1 MAECVCPFE
10 GTIKENKE
18 DLRGNGKTG
27 LVRKMAR
34 MEVEMKHTNEHLGEL
49 SRNYGILAKSM
60 QDIDVKEKVEMKLK
74 EKKLELKQK
83 HSDLI
88 KRIVTV
94 VSTGATIVGV
104 VYLILD
110 HIK

>member
-1 MAECVCPFE
+1 
-10 GTIKENKE
+10 
-18 DLRGNGKTG
+18 
-27 LVRKMAR
+27 
-34 MEVEMKHTNEHLGEL
+34 MKHTNEHLGEL